1 MITNEWV
8 YNAYCF
14 LSSVFDCSLSDTIL
28 SSGERFDDH

>member
-8 YNAYCF
+8 YSACC
-14 LSSVFDCSLSDTIL
+14 LSSDFDFSLCDMII